1 MDKLIL
7 DKITKIIELF
17 LDKDNDYKN
26 QARIWEV
33 GTNFYK
39 SLKIAL
45 DKFNLKL
52 NNNKDNYIEI
62 KKEYDTQINK
72 NERRYKLLLNGD
84 YNITPITKKI
94 KVAAESTIR
103 QYLQV
108 WFALEIIEES
118 KFCFKNNSYQ
128 IKLTN
133 KIWDFIKYD
142 GNELIFKFLKLIPY
156 SYYSNI
162 DFVKNLG
169 FSLFL
174 SLIDE
179 YEEKIKIN
187 YFNYMN
193 IKFKSKSLSSKYKKY
208 APFNFKDKV
217 AQEYIKHIKG
227 EKTNLFGTGKNTYTE
242 LSKEILEKYEFI
254 DIINSIYDT
263 LFKNESNNEN
273 MCIVF
278 NIDSLKEK
286 ENKTIYN
293 RVNNYIEAIKRTRFK
308 LRQNIINQR
317 INGYD
322 LSTKNYS
329 DIINSIINN
338 GNIENMEACH
348 IYEVEYIIKD
358 LKLFASNN
366 IRSSSDFD
374 KHELKEQLDQF
385 VDDAS
390 NYNNGIFMSSNSHK
404 MFDKHYVWFDINGKF
419 HYIQSKEN
427 EVSIIFGEK
436 YKNIEIRNNVLTDQM
451 KQYIEKRMQTSFSNK
466 NRNTQ

>member
-1 MDKLIL
+1 MIL
-7 DKITKIIELF
+7 
-17 LDKDNDYKN
+17 
-26 QARIWEV
+26 
-33 GTNFYK
+33 
-39 SLKIAL
+39 
-45 DKFNLKL
+45 
-52 NNNKDNYIEI
+52 
-62 KKEYDTQINK
+62 
-72 NERRYKLLLNGD
+72 
-84 YNITPITKKI
+84 
-94 KVAAESTIR
+94 
-103 QYLQV
+103 YL
-108 WFALEIIEES
+108 
-118 KFCFKNNSYQ
+118 
-128 IKLTN
+128 
-133 KIWDFIKYD
+133 
-142 GNELIFKFLKLIPY
+142 
-156 SYYSNI
+156 
-162 DFVKNLG
+162 
-169 FSLFL
+169 
-174 SLIDE
+174 
-179 YEEKIKIN
+179 
-187 YFNYMN
+187 
-193 IKFKSKSLSSKYKKY
+193 
-208 APFNFKDKV
+208 
-217 AQEYIKHIKG
+217 
-227 EKTNLFGTGKNTYTE
+227 
-242 LSKEILEKYEFI
+242 
-254 DIINSIYDT
+254 
-263 LFKNESNNEN
+263 
-273 MCIVF
+273 
-278 NIDSLKEK
+278 
-286 ENKTIYN
+286 
-293 RVNNYIEAIKRTRFK
+293 KRTRFK